1 MTVIYDESLPEGQY
15 YLRMFDNNY
24 WANSTR
30 TGYTPT
36 LPDSVGQ
43 ALTEDES
50 IVSHVYYYLVDENAG
65 TFRLAW
71 SFDVP
76 YSSVVSNA
84 QLLEGG
90 NYVVNSGV
98 PQVYGEY
105 DSEGNLIRSFQYHS
119 MMNGYRVMKDDF
131 VGYWFR

>member
-1 MTVIYDESLPEGQY
+1 M
-15 YLRMFDNNY
+15 
-24 WANSTR
+24 
-30 TGYTPT
+30 
-36 LPDSVGQ
+36 GQ

-65 TFRLAW
+65 TFQLAW

-76 YSSVVSNA
+76 YSSVVSNV

-98 PQVYGEY
+98 P
-105 DSEGNLIRSFQYHS
+105 
-119 MMNGYRVMKDDF
+119 
-131 VGYWFR
+131 